1 MRYSKSMIEAVK
13 QVSLYEQFDYVLLDK
28 DNKIIA
34 RYKGRDA
41 KKHAEI
47 NKKGAERK
55 LGVKKPIK
63 VYPIN
68 PGDKRK
74 IGDTIIAIGELTDK
88 QRGEIEEGK
97 IEFKQDS
104 KDVISIMKKGKLQG
118 KMKKTPKGW
127 AVVRGGRDFPITGGK
142 NLDVAKDAVRDLFG
156 EETLHEDRKNALA
169 GFDNRIRDAASM
181 DRKDFIKAK
190 ELYKRKDVKGLRK
203 HIYSLDT
210 SPLETVMNLISIQ
223 DRPFFDKMYPNTRG
237 GEFLARIAY
246 QHRNLDEKL
255 DENKDDEKK
264 RMKGAKLKLKMG
276 EGFASDA
283 QRRAAFA
290 QGYKAKG
297 KKDKKEETLDEAV
310 ADLFVKGNNRNQMA
324 LQIAKS
330 AKGLGLKSAL
340 MGNQVRVKGSKRE
353 VNDFMRSVLG
363 KSSMGSPTE
372 KGVSN
377 PQIDKMLNKQLKED
391 GHTDVSS
398 AIRQCKT
405 VLEDAM
411 QIMGKLKSMSGEDSL
426 PTWWTN
432 KLAVASNSM
441 NKMRDYILVPSMQ
454 EQIELDE
461 RMKLPRQL
469 IDTNKEVMIVKKNK
483 VIVIDKKDKDKYMR
497 QGWELAEKLDKE
509 DEPKVKEIVKKLKK
523 ASDAHAGQA
532 KDLEKA
538 VKETVITSKELLDNK
553 YKEEKNGAQHF
564 SKVNEDNY
572 VWNFVYDDFGR
583 TKLTTEPDKATHLVY
598 TMEGKDNPQLL
609 KLSEREILDYKKGEN
624 K

>member
-1 MRYSKSMIEAVK
+1 MTRYSSTMSEAYKKVMYRN
-13 QVSLYEQFDYVLLDK
+13 SVLE
-28 DNKIIA
+28 
-34 RYKGRDA
+34 RD
-41 KKHAEI
+41 
-47 NKKGAERK
+47 
-55 LGVKKPIK
+55 
-63 VYPIN
+63 
-68 PGDKRK
+68 
-74 IGDTIIAIGELTDK
+74 LTDAEEK
-88 QRGEIEEGK
+88 RREEIAK
-97 IEFKQDS
+97 DLPDQEFK
-104 KDVISIMKKGKLQG
+104 
-118 KMKKTPKGW
+118 
-127 AVVRGGRDFPITGGK
+127 
-142 NLDVAKDAVRDLFG
+142 
-156 EETLHEDRKNALA
+156 DRYGA
-169 GFDNRIRDAASM
+169 RW
-181 DRKDFIKAK
+181 
-190 ELYKRKDVKGLRK
+190 KDVKMATATKMAKKESLEEAVRWKVKIEGLPPIYMDAGSASEVRTKLRK
-203 HIYSLDT
+203 LVKQPD
-210 SPLETVMNLISIQ
+210 MIQ
-223 DRPFFDKMYPNTRG
+223 DIDRVTDTQMKKDLRNRLAGKEPDPSAEVNEEMNPTDHVKKKGDKYCVYNADGSIAKEFDNKEDADKY
-237 GEFLARIAY
+237 AIAN
-246 QHRNLDEKL
+246 HDKLMAKEALDEKL
-255 DENKDDEKK
+255 KFTHAVLEPDGNILGFSSNERDAKDMARNNLRNVKGKVVTLKK
-264 RMKGAKLKLKMG
+264 PM
-276 EGFASDA
+276 A
-283 QRRAAFA
+283 QR
-290 QGYKAKG
+290 KG
-297 KKDKKEETLDEAV
+297 DMMI
-310 ADLFVKGNNRNQMA
+310 GR
-324 LQIAKS
+324 
-330 AKGLGLKSAL
+330 
-340 MGNQVRVKGSKRE
+340 
-353 VNDFMRSVLG
+353 
-363 KSSMGSPTE
+363 P
-372 KGVSN
+372 
-377 PQIDKMLNKQLKED
+377 LKED

-441 NKMRDYILVPSMQ
+441 NKIRDYILVPSMQ

-538 VKETVITSKELLDNK
+538 VNETVVTSKELLDNK

-609 KLSEREILDYKKGEN
+609 KISEREILDYKKGEN
-624 K
+624 NGLSKK

>member
-13 QVSLYEQFDYVLLDK
+13 QVGLYEMMDYAIVDG
-28 DNKIIA
+28 DNKIIGL
-34 RYKGRDA
+34 YKGNMA
-41 KKHAEI
+41 KKQAQL
-47 NKKGAERK
+47 NLKGAERQV
-55 LGVKKPIK
+55 GVKKPL
-63 VYPIN
+63 
-68 PGDKRK
+68 K
-74 IGDTIIAIGELTDK
+74 IMPVSNKKKGDTVIGIGELTDK
-88 QRGEIEEGK
+88 QRGEIE
-97 IEFKQDS
+97 
-104 KDVISIMKKGKLQG
+104 
-118 KMKKTPKGW
+118 
-127 AVVRGGRDFPITGGK
+127 
-142 NLDVAKDAVRDLFG
+142 
-156 EETLHEDRKNALA
+156 EDRKNALA

-210 SPLETVMNLISIQ
+210 SPLEVVMNLISIQ

-264 RMKGAKLKLKMG
+264 RMKGAKLRLKMG

-297 KKDKKEETLDEAV
+297 KKDKKEE
-310 ADLFVKGNNRNQMA
+310 
-324 LQIAKS
+324 I
-330 AKGLGLKSAL
+330 
-340 MGNQVRVKGSKRE
+340 
-353 VNDFMRSVLG
+353 
-363 KSSMGSPTE
+363 
-372 KGVSN
+372 
-377 PQIDKMLNKQLKED
+377 KED

-441 NKMRDYILVPSMQ
+441 NKIRDYLLVPSDGMNEQLQ
-454 EQIELDE
+454 EAMGDMEDLKKVVAELQKASKMHLAQSKRVQAHVDMMKDAGMGKKEDIDE

-469 IDTNKEVMIVKKNK
+469 IDKNKEVMIVKKNK

-497 QGWELAEKLDKE
+497 QGWELAEKVE
-509 DEPKVKEIVKKLKK
+509 
-523 ASDAHAGQA
+523 
-532 KDLEKA
+532 
-538 VKETVITSKELLDNK
+538 ITSKELLDNK

-624 K
+624 NGLSKK